1 MWNKNNR
8 IRWEEAKPERIFGFV
23 RWLLSCFSYSPTPTL
38 KYIEHIV
45 TCVPTPL
52 FTTSHHTNLVCR
64 SKWIQQHRNFF
75 DVAACGDLLLF
86 SLPISLPNSSKLKA
100 TESREW
106 KWKWKWNGSGKRE
119 SFSLNMNNFFTCTLS
134 STFWMHSLCIV
145 LAYSYPTSTLGR
157 SRLCCGCGGTSFPPL
172 STFVPASVDSIFLFV
187 LLSWSGFFWSMP

>member
-52 FTTSHHTNLVCR
+52 FTTSHHTNLVWR

-75 DVAACGDLLLF
+75 DVAAWCSF
-86 SLPISLPNSSKLKA
+86 HCQFRFQLPKTTKSGTSGSG
-100 TESREW
+100 S
-106 KWKWKWNGSGKRE
+106 GSGKRG
-119 SFSLNMNNFFTCTLS
+119 SFSLNMNMYNFFTCTLS